1 MTKVRDSSVHL
12 QLGHILNENPHASV
26 DKIYRMTR
34 EKGLIGSINTV
45 WYTLEYM
52 EERKIIDN
60 PRCIIRT
67 CKNYTNKHYIL
78 KTENLKESMR
88 FITEYRDSI
97 DMVHS
102 MNAYQGTYLYVKTH
116 GTILIPDTFQI
127 LEDCIWSN
135 FVPILPHSTT
145 EEGLSDALEAEPE
158 SESVLDDFC
167 VDETL
172 EWDHKTWETF
182 YWLCVNYRMSYTN
195 LGKLIKKSPQA
206 AYRRKLII
214 NESVII
220 HYPIFIGGL
229 PLYELLFFSFKTKYP
244 SFFVEV
250 FSKNTGMSYLIETPK
265 RTTLFV
271 NTTVPKVVN
280 NAMSR
285 YEDTGI
291 IHDLRRMHI
300 HNYWDPIAEDY
311 MKGSIPEKYFYM
323 FKIGSKKGKR
333 R

>member
-1 MTKVRDSSVHL
+1 MHL

-67 CKNYTNKHYIL
+67 CKNYTNRHYIL
-78 KTENLKESMR
+78 KTENLKESMG
-88 FITEYRDSI
+88 FITENRDSI

-116 GTILIPDTFQI
+116 GNIVIPDTFQI
-127 LEDCIWSN
+127 LEDCTWSN
-135 FVPILPHSTT
+135 FVPILPHSII
-145 EEGLSDALEAEPE
+145 EEDLSDALETEPE

-167 VDETL
+167 VDKTL

-214 NESVII
+214 NESVILW
-220 HYPIFIGGL
+220 YPIFIGGQQ
-229 PLYELLFFSFKTKYP
+229 LYELLFFF
-244 SFFVEV
+244 
-250 FSKNTGMSYLIETPK
+250 I
-265 RTTLFV
+265 
-271 NTTVPKVVN
+271 
-280 NAMSR
+280 
-285 YEDTGI
+285 
-291 IHDLRRMHI
+291 
-300 HNYWDPIAEDY
+300 
-311 MKGSIPEKYFYM
+311 
-323 FKIGSKKGKR
+323 
-333 R
+333 